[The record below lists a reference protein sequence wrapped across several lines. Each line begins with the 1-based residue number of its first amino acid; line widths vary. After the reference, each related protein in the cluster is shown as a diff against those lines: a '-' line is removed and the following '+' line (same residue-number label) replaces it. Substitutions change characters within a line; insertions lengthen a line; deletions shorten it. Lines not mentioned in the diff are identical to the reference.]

1 MSVLTLKQ
9 KIAAKKFKFFRKTTA
24 NDAALTGRL
33 RYLEQT
39 LVEQR
44 QRLDEMAVPPV
55 SLQEQ
60 NAELKQELLWLQ
72 SSFSYRLGAPIRYF
86 ARKVIALRKRLGPL
100 VDIEN
105 EPQLATKLAKQLK
118 IHTEGKKGKE
128 ACQNSEILLRE
139 ANSAL
144 TLLIVGQSEDWLN
157 RNPGSYRVFLDQGIS
172 EYFSGFCFSIDMNE
186 MSADYKGAIDF
197 HKTNADSAKVYC
209 ASINDGSIKQGVINK
224 LNARIEFFECLSS
237 HFDDVRYLKVNGR
250 CVVVF
255 DGEYELIDELCT
267 WMLENGYGEI
277 YRVSLVGEETSSN
290 ALESKVLNL
299 DKAPLSE
306 VRKYINN
313 KAQDVHNFSFVRNL
327 SEDIGSR
334 TQLLLRSLTQQD
346 SFVVLVCQKID
357 AISQNFIREANN
369 VGINIKVFEIGV
381 KDSDSARLCVAR
393 VDRLLSLGASSF
405 VFTGNLSAWAISL
418 FSDAGVE
425 LLEVPETAAEFK
437 FNLIQQTSKI
447 HRKVTAVIKAGN
459 VLDERRI
466 KQVLDQQYWVS
477 ELVIIG
483 DDSVS
488 TQLAGLLADNQIP
501 VRFYPLP
508 DAAVVLDH
516 LDDFMTDSSEFLWL
530 VDPDVE
536 YAPSWL
542 SQIMKG
548 MLLTNSAVGT
558 SALEYVSPGQPA
570 GWVPKDVKLINS
582 ALELSNA
589 TGNTSPCLEKTGLFT
604 ADVIDIAQFQQLRLD
619 QQEYKVPSFEHFPG
633 TSKLCL
639 LGHLAGIYVHIKP
652 SRKLVKVDCDDQNS
666 EIATHKLALLIH
678 LSNIGSEFVS
688 NLNVQNLSRAS
699 GVPISAISHVLEG

>member
-224 LNARIEFFECLSS
+224 LNARIEFFEYLSS
-237 HFDDVRYLKVNGR
+237 HFDDARYLKVNGR

-267 WMLENGYGEI
+267 WMIENGYGEV
-277 YRVSLVGEETSSN
+277 YCVSLVGEATSSN
-290 ALESKVLNL
+290 ALESRVLNL

-313 KAQDVHNFSFVRNL
+313 KAQDIHNFSFVRNL

-381 KDSDSARLCVAR
+381 KGSDSARLCVAR

-405 VFTGNLSAWAISL
+405 VFTGNLPAWAISL

-437 FNLIQQTSKI
+437 FNLIQQTSKS
-447 HRKVTAVIKAGN
+447 HRKVTAVIQAGN
-459 VLDERRI
+459 VLDEIRI

-477 ELVIIG
+477 ELLIIG
-483 DDSVS
+483 DDPVS

-516 LDDFMTDSSEFLWL
+516 LDDFMTDSSKFLWL

-589 TGNTSPCLEKTGLFT
+589 TGNTSPCPEKTGLFT

-633 TSKLCL
+633 ASKLCL

-678 LSNIGSEFVS
+678 LSNIGSEYVS
-688 NLNVQNLSRAS
+688 NLNVQNVSRAS
-699 GVPISAISHVLEG
+699 GVPISAISQVLEG